1 MVTMAA
7 EAGAFLPGWGLFLI
21 QRSEDGTVL
30 GGIGFHG
37 PPADGSAEIGYE
49 LTELAR
55 GAGWATDAV
64 VALSHRTLSLP
75 SVHTLLAT
83 TEPGNQPSQRVLSR
97 AGFTRV
103 ADRDAL
109 WAYELTAG
117 FHQPPFR
124 RLLRGMRAEVDETMD
139 LRARPVP
146 ATAAGVG
153 AAQHGRPDHQ
163 VFEEPLVDPV
173 HALPADDR
181 RRGDEQQPARRPAA
195 ATGRRSARG
204 PR

>member
-1 MVTMAA
+1 MIPHTFRENGLLVMRAGRLTLREQSPAAAAVLAEAGRAGLDWLDGAPGSGTQIAAKMVTMAA

-21 QRSEDGTVL
+21 QRSEDGTAL

-49 LTELAR
+49 LTESAR

-117 FHQPPFR
+117 
-124 RLLRGMRAEVDETMD
+124 
-139 LRARPVP
+139 
-146 ATAAGVG
+146 
-153 AAQHGRPDHQ
+153 
-163 VFEEPLVDPV
+163 
-173 HALPADDR
+173 
-181 RRGDEQQPARRPAA
+181 
-195 ATGRRSARG
+195 
-204 PR
+204 